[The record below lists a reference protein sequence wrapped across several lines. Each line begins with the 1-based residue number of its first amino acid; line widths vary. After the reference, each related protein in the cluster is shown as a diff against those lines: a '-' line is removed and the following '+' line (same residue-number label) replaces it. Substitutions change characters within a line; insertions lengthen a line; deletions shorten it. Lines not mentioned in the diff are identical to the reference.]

1 MHSLESISGSVPSY
15 HSMSE
20 GLAPSLIPHGSP
32 PSPSSP
38 PAETPPDNVEF
49 FNKNM
54 MKKLKIVAG
63 VVIIGG
69 VIASIAGSQI
79 KHHDS

>member
-1 MHSLESISGSVPSY
+1 LEALEPSY
-15 HSMSE
+15 HFTPDE
-20 GLAPSLIPHGSP
+20 SP

-38 PAETPPDNVEF
+38 PLVTPPNKAEF

-63 VVIIGG
+63 LAIVGG
-69 VIASIAGSQI
+69 TIAGIVGLQT
-79 KHHDS
+79 KHRKPRDFQYS